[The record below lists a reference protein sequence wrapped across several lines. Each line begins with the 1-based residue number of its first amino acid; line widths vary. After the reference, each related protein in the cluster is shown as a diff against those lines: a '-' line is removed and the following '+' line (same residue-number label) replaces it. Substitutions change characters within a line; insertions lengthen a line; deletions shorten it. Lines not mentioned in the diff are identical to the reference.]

1 MSNYLKS
8 RLASVAL
15 LAAASLAGPAS
26 AQQIGV
32 AVSNFDDNFLT
43 LLREAMAAQGTAKG
57 ADLQFEDA
65 QRDVSR
71 QLSQVEN
78 FVASGVA
85 GLIVAP
91 VDSDSTSAMTA
102 AASAAGIPLVY
113 VNNLPVNLD
122 TLPDD
127 EAFVGSKE
135 IEAGEFQGKEVCRL
149 LKEQGKTE
157 AVALIMLGD
166 LSNQATRLRT
176 QGVKDVFA
184 TPECAF
190 ITIGEE
196 QTATWQ
202 RTQAVD
208 LMTNWLSAGIAM
220 DAVIA
225 NNDEMAIGAVQALK
239 SSGVAMDSVIVAGVD
254 ATPDAIQSIAMGDLD
269 FTVYQSAPG
278 QGAGAVDTILA
289 LVSGTEVPREVYV
302 PFELVTPENYKDY
315 MSK

>member
-1 MSNYLKS
+1 MPKHLKYVMAS
-8 RLASVAL
+8 AVIALATAF
-15 LAAASLAGPAS
+15 AAPSS

-43 LLREAMAAQGTAKG
+43 LLREAMSKRAGELEGVT
-57 ADLQFEDA
+57 LQFEDA

-78 FVASGVA
+78 FTASGLA

-91 VDSDSTSAMTA
+91 VDTDSTTAMTA
-102 AASAAGIPLVY
+102 AAVKAGIPLVY
-113 VNNLPVNLD
+113 VNNLPGNLD
-122 TLPDD
+122 TLPDN

-135 IEAGEFQGKEVCRL
+135 YEAGEFQGKEVCRL
-149 LKEQGKTE
+149 LKAQGKTE
-157 AVALIMLGD
+157 ATVLIMLGD

-176 QGVKDVFA
+176 QGVKDVFDTA
-184 TPECAF
+184 DCSF
-190 ITIGEE
+190 IKIGEE

-208 LMTNWLSAGIAM
+208 LMTNWLSAGIQA

-239 SSGVAMDSVIVAGVD
+239 SSGVAMDSIIVAGVD
-254 ATPDAIQSIAMGDLD
+254 ATPDAIQSIAAGDLD

-278 QGAGAVDTILA
+278 QGAGAVDAIVA
-289 LVSGTEVPREVYV
+289 LVAGKDVPKEVYV
-302 PFELVTPENYKDY
+302 PFELVTKENYKDY
-315 MSK
+315 M